1 MSFLRRK
8 VASVVAYSVEGRTRE
23 FGIRAALGAPQW
35 NVLLLTL
42 TSTTRTTSMGL
53 ILGILLSVGL
63 DDTVHR
69 WTQSNLHDASVLA
82 AIAGVFLLASA
93 AACLPPARRATRID
107 PVGALRDS

>member
-63 DDTVHR
+63 NDTVHR
-69 WTQSNLHDASVLA
+69 WTQSNLRDALGACRDRRSIPL
-82 AIAGVFLLASA
+82 GVGG
-93 AACLPPARRATRID
+93 CMPPTR
-107 PVGALRDS
+107 PQSNAH